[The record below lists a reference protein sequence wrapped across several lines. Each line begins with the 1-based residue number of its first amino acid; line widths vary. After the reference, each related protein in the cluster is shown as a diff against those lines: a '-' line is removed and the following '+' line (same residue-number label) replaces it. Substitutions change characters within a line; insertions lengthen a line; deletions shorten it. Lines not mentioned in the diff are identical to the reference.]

1 VQKTFI
7 DVTAALVVTL
17 LVITAANI
25 AQSIIEPVVFAI
37 FIIALIWPLQKA
49 LQSRMPKAVALL
61 VNVLLTLGIIIALS
75 SVIAWGGREVAD
87 WIRGNLSDVQ
97 DRFISSTKWL
107 EEHDI
112 FVLALVTEHFNTAW
126 LVNFFQVVI
135 VRVNLLVAFA
145 VLVFIYVIMGL
156 AETKGFQ
163 EKIAS
168 LENEDTSR
176 RLLQAARQIG
186 QKFRKYMVV
195 RTVASIATGFAVWG
209 FAHVVGLELAAA
221 LGVLSFALNYLPYV
235 GALAAIVFPT
245 LFAFVQFDSG
255 EIVVFVL
262 IGLMVIRFVIGS
274 LIEPI
279 FSGSAL
285 AISPPV
291 VVFAIVLWTFLWGI
305 PGTFIGVPLAIAF
318 LTLCEQFPSSHWITT
333 MLSGDS
339 PSQRRAFKNE
349 GSELGPEGG

>member
-1 VQKTFI
+1 VENNSINFA
-7 DVTAALVVTL
+7 AALVITL
-17 LVITAANI
+17 LVITAANL
-25 AQSIIEPVVFAI
+25 AQPIIEPVVFAI

-49 LQSRMPKAVALL
+49 IQSRVPKALALL
-61 VNVLLTLGIIIALS
+61 VTVLLTLGIILALS
-75 SVIAWGGREVAD
+75 SLIAWGGREVAD
-87 WIRGNLSDVQ
+87 WIRGNLADVQ
-97 DRFISSTKWL
+97 ETFVSSTKWL

-126 LVNFFQVVI
+126 LVNLFQVVL

-145 VLVFIYVIMGL
+145 LLVFIYVIMGL

-163 EKIAS
+163 KKIAS
-168 LENEDTSR
+168 LKNENASR
-176 RLLQAARQIG
+176 RLLQASEQIA
-186 QKFRKYMVV
+186 QKFRRYMIV
-195 RTVASIATGFAVWG
+195 RTIASIATGFAVWC

-221 LGVLSFALNYLPYV
+221 LGILSFALNYLPYI

-245 LFAFVQFDSG
+245 LFAVVQFGSG
-255 EIVVFVL
+255 EMVMFVL

-274 LIEPI
+274 LIEPV

-291 VVFAIVLWTFLWGI
+291 VVFAIVLWSFLWGV

-318 LTLCEQFPSSHWITT
+318 LTLCEQFPTSRWIAT

-339 PSQRRAFKNE
+339 PRQRPASKDE
-349 GSELGPEGG
+349 GSELDPGG

>member
-1 VQKTFI
+1 MEKNSINV
-7 DVTAALVVTL
+7 AAVLVITL
-17 LVITAANI
+17 LVITAANL
-25 AQSIIEPVVFAI
+25 AQSVIEPVVFAI

-49 LQSRMPKAVALL
+49 LQSRAPKALALL
-61 VNVLLTLGIIIALS
+61 VTVLLTLGIIIALS
-75 SVIAWGGREVAD
+75 SMVAWGGREVAD
-87 WIRGNLSDVQ
+87 WLRGNITDVQ
-97 DRFISSTKWL
+97 ATFVSSTKWL

-112 FVLALVTEHFNTAW
+112 FVLALVTEHFNTAR

-145 VLVFIYVIMGL
+145 VLVFVYVIMGL

-163 EKIAS
+163 TKIAS
-168 LENEDTSR
+168 LNDEDTSR
-176 RLLQAARQIG
+176 RLLQASEQIAK
-186 QKFRKYMVV
+186 KFRKYMAV

-209 FAHVVGLELAAA
+209 FAHVVGLELAPA
-221 LGVLSFALNYLPYV
+221 LGVLSFALNYLPYI
-235 GALAAIVFPT
+235 GALAAIVFPA

-255 EIVVFVL
+255 EMAIFVL
-262 IGLMVIRFVIGS
+262 IGLVVIRFVIGS

-291 VVFAIVLWTFLWGI
+291 VVFAIVLWTFLWGV

-318 LTLCEQFPSSHWITT
+318 LTLCEQFPSSRWIAT

-339 PSQRRAFKNE
+339 TRPASKAE
-349 GSELGPEGG
+349 GSGLGPTGG

>member
-1 VQKTFI
+1 MEKNSINV
-7 DVTAALVVTL
+7 AAVLVITL
-17 LVITAANI
+17 LVITAANL
-25 AQSIIEPVVFAI
+25 AQSVIEPVVFAI

-49 LQSRMPKAVALL
+49 LQSRAPKALALL
-61 VNVLLTLGIIIALS
+61 VTVLLTLGIIIALS
-75 SVIAWGGREVAD
+75 SMVAWGGREVAD
-87 WIRGNLSDVQ
+87 WLRGNITDVQ
-97 DRFISSTKWL
+97 ATFVSSTKWL

-112 FVLALVTEHFNTAW
+112 FVLALVTEHFNTAR

-145 VLVFIYVIMGL
+145 VLVFVYVIMGL

-163 EKIAS
+163 TKIAS
-168 LENEDTSR
+168 LNDEDTSW
-176 RLLQAARQIG
+176 RLLQASEQIAK
-186 QKFRKYMVV
+186 KFRKYMAV

-209 FAHVVGLELAAA
+209 FAHVVGLELAPA
-221 LGVLSFALNYLPYV
+221 LGVLSFALNYLPYI
-235 GALAAIVFPT
+235 GALAAIVFPA

-255 EIVVFVL
+255 EMAIFVL
-262 IGLMVIRFVIGS
+262 IGLVVIRFVIGS

-291 VVFAIVLWTFLWGI
+291 VVFAIVLWTFLWGV

-318 LTLCEQFPSSHWITT
+318 LTLCEQFPSSRWIAT

-339 PSQRRAFKNE
+339 TRPASKAE
-349 GSELGPEGG
+349 GSGLGPTGG

>member
-1 VQKTFI
+1 MEKNSI
-7 DVTAALVVTL
+7 NVTAALVITL
-17 LVITAANI
+17 LVITAANF
-25 AQSIIEPVVFAI
+25 AQPIIEPVVFAI

-49 LQSRMPKAVALL
+49 IQSRVPKAVALL
-61 VNVLLTLGIIIALS
+61 VTVLLTLGIIIALS
-75 SVIAWGGREVAD
+75 SMVAWGGREVAD
-87 WIRGNLSDVQ
+87 WLRGNLADVQ
-97 DRFISSTKWL
+97 ATIISSTKWL
-107 EEHDI
+107 EDHDI

-145 VLVFIYVIMGL
+145 LLVFIYVIMGL

-163 EKIAS
+163 KKIVS
-168 LENEDTSR
+168 LKDENTSR
-176 RLLQAARQIG
+176 RLLQASEQIAK
-186 QKFRKYMVV
+186 KFRKYMVV
-195 RTVASIATGFAVWG
+195 RTIASITTGFAVWG

-221 LGVLSFALNYLPYV
+221 LGVLSFALNYLPYI
-235 GALAAIVFPT
+235 GALAAIVFPA
-245 LFAFVQFDSG
+245 LFAFVQFESG
-255 EIVVFVL
+255 EMVIFVL

-274 LIEPI
+274 LIEPV

-291 VVFAIVLWTFLWGI
+291 VVFAIVLWTFLWGV

-318 LTLCEQFPSSHWITT
+318 LTLCEQFPSSRWIAT

-339 PSQRRAFKNE
+339 ANQRPASKDE
-349 GSELGPEGG
+349 GSELGPRGG

>member
-1 VQKTFI
+1 VEKNSI
-7 DVTAALVVTL
+7 NVAAALVITL
-17 LVITAANI
+17 LVITAANL
-25 AQSIIEPVVFAI
+25 AQSVIEPVVFAI

-49 LQSRMPKAVALL
+49 LQSRAPKALALL
-61 VNVLLTLGIIIALS
+61 VTVLLTLGIIIALS
-75 SVIAWGGREVAD
+75 SMVAWGGREVAD
-87 WIRGNLSDVQ
+87 WLRGNITDVQ
-97 DRFISSTKWL
+97 ATFVSSTKWL

-112 FVLALVTEHFNTAW
+112 FVLALVTEHFNTAR

-145 VLVFIYVIMGL
+145 VLVFVYVIMGL

-163 EKIAS
+163 TKIAS
-168 LENEDTSR
+168 LNDEDTSR
-176 RLLQAARQIG
+176 RLLQASEQIAK
-186 QKFRKYMVV
+186 KFRKYMAV

-209 FAHVVGLELAAA
+209 FAHVVGLELAPA
-221 LGVLSFALNYLPYV
+221 LGVLSFALNYLPYI
-235 GALAAIVFPT
+235 GALAAIVFPA

-255 EIVVFVL
+255 EMAIFVL
-262 IGLMVIRFVIGS
+262 IGLVVIRFVIGS

-291 VVFAIVLWTFLWGI
+291 VVFAIVLWTFLWGV

-318 LTLCEQFPSSHWITT
+318 LTLCEQFPSSRWIAT

-339 PSQRRAFKNE
+339 TRPASKAE
-349 GSELGPEGG
+349 GSGLGPTGG

>member
-1 VQKTFI
+1 VEKNSI
-7 DVTAALVVTL
+7 NVAAVLVITL
-17 LVITAANI
+17 LVITAANL
-25 AQSIIEPVVFAI
+25 AQSVIEPVVFAI

-49 LQSRMPKAVALL
+49 LQSRAPKALALL
-61 VNVLLTLGIIIALS
+61 VTVLLTLGIIIALS
-75 SVIAWGGREVAD
+75 SMVAWGGREVAD
-87 WIRGNLSDVQ
+87 WLRGNITDVQ
-97 DRFISSTKWL
+97 ATFVSSTKWL

-112 FVLALVTEHFNTAW
+112 FVLALVTEHFNTAR

-145 VLVFIYVIMGL
+145 VLVFVYVIMGL

-163 EKIAS
+163 TKIAS
-168 LENEDTSR
+168 LNDEDTSR
-176 RLLQAARQIG
+176 RLLQASEQIAK
-186 QKFRKYMVV
+186 KFRKYMAV

-209 FAHVVGLELAAA
+209 FAHVVGLELAPA
-221 LGVLSFALNYLPYV
+221 LGVLSFALNYLPYI
-235 GALAAIVFPT
+235 GALAAIVFPA

-255 EIVVFVL
+255 EMAIFVL
-262 IGLMVIRFVIGS
+262 IGLVVIRFVIGS

-291 VVFAIVLWTFLWGI
+291 VVFAIVLWTFLWGV

-318 LTLCEQFPSSHWITT
+318 LTLCEQFPSSRWIAT

-339 PSQRRAFKNE
+339 TRPASKAE
-349 GSELGPEGG
+349 GSGLGPTGG

>member
-1 VQKTFI
+1 MEKNSINV
-7 DVTAALVVTL
+7 AAVLVITL
-17 LVITAANI
+17 LVITAANL
-25 AQSIIEPVVFAI
+25 AQSVIEPVVFAI

-49 LQSRMPKAVALL
+49 LQSRAPKALALL
-61 VNVLLTLGIIIALS
+61 VTVLLTLGIIIALS
-75 SVIAWGGREVAD
+75 SMVAWGGREVAD
-87 WIRGNLSDVQ
+87 WLRGNITDVQ
-97 DRFISSTKWL
+97 ATFVSSTKWL

-112 FVLALVTEHFNTAW
+112 FVLALVTEHFNTAR

-145 VLVFIYVIMGL
+145 VLVFVYVIMGL

-163 EKIAS
+163 TKIAS
-168 LENEDTSR
+168 LNDEDTSR
-176 RLLQAARQIG
+176 RLLQASEQIAK
-186 QKFRKYMVV
+186 KFRKYMAV

-209 FAHVVGLELAAA
+209 FAHVVGLELAPA
-221 LGVLSFALNYLPYV
+221 LGVLSFALNYLPYI
-235 GALAAIVFPT
+235 GALAAIVFPA

-255 EIVVFVL
+255 EMAIFVL
-262 IGLMVIRFVIGS
+262 IGLVVIRFVIGS

-291 VVFAIVLWTFLWGI
+291 VVFAIVLWTFLWGV

-318 LTLCEQFPSSHWITT
+318 LTLCEQFPSSRWIAT

-339 PSQRRAFKNE
+339 TRPASKAE
-349 GSELGPEGG
+349 GSELGPTRG

>member
-1 VQKTFI
+1 VEKTSI
-7 DVTAALVVTL
+7 NVTAVIVITL

-25 AQSIIEPVVFAI
+25 AQSVIEPVVFAI

-49 LQSRMPKAVALL
+49 LQSRAPKAVALL
-61 VNVLLTLGIIIALS
+61 VTVLSTLGIVIALS
-75 SVIAWGGREVAD
+75 SMVAWGGREVAD
-87 WIRGNLSDVQ
+87 WIRGNLSDIQ
-97 DRFISSTKWL
+97 DRFTSSTKWL

-112 FVLALVTEHFNTAW
+112 FVLALVTEHFDTAW
-126 LVNFFQVVI
+126 LINFFRVFI
-135 VRVNLLVAFA
+135 VRANLLVAFA
-145 VLVFIYVIMGL
+145 LLVFIYVIMGL
-156 AETKGFQ
+156 SETKRFRT
-163 EKIAS
+163 KIAS
-168 LENEDTSR
+168 FKDENTSR
-176 RLLQAARQIG
+176 RLLEACEQIAK
-186 QKFRKYMVV
+186 KFRKYMLV
-195 RTVASIATGFAVWG
+195 RTIASVATGFSVWG

-235 GALAAIVFPT
+235 GALGAIVFPA
-245 LFAFVQFDSG
+245 LFAFVQFESG
-255 EIVVFVL
+255 AMVMFVL

-285 AISPPV
+285 AIAPPV

-318 LTLCEQFPSSHWITT
+318 LTMCEQFPSSRWIAT

-339 PSQRRAFKNE
+339 SSQRHALKDE
-349 GSELGPEGG
+349 DSELGSEGG